1 MWVFHQQRPV
11 SSFNLQ
17 ICGFDFRSITLK
29 LHAGLANKWELNH
42 QKCNRRRE
50 YKLTLSNTGME
61 VTGLRM
67 GTFAGHH
74 GTLIYDNSWSR
85 GLMVWNKQ
93 HEKHIKILDSVRER
107 CCSCFGIW
115 CSILRREPSPLEGI
129 VPPGLKI
136 SIVSWFCVIHG
147 TPLEYCF
154 AKICALEPLVIEYSY
169 GRVLFVDDLAQ
180 LSKPNITSEPN

>member
-74 GTLIYDNSWSR
+74 GTLIYDNSRSR

-93 HEKHIKILDSVRER
+93 HEKYIKILDSVRER

-115 CSILRREPSPLEGI
+115 CSILRREPSPSRRDRTTRTENQHCQLI
-129 VPPGLKI
+129 LCDKWDTFRI
-136 SIVSWFCVIHG
+136 LFCKDMCPWTFGNRI
-147 TPLEYCF
+147 
-154 AKICALEPLVIEYSY
+154 
-169 GRVLFVDDLAQ
+169 
-180 LSKPNITSEPN
+180 